1 VKPPVFIDVVVEEHD
16 ALAGVV
22 MRWRTVPGAVPR
34 AVARV
39 RYEPER
45 GPEGDWT
52 VSAPGAAARAVE
64 VEDSSAGTATL
75 IYGGA
80 RGLRLR
86 LGEQEVAEPYLVLAP
101 EAVLE

>member
-1 VKPPVFIDVVVEEHD
+1 
-16 ALAGVV
+16 
-22 MRWRTVPGAVPR
+22 
-34 AVARV
+34 
-39 RYEPER
+39 
-45 GPEGDWT
+45 
-52 VSAPGAAARAVE
+52 